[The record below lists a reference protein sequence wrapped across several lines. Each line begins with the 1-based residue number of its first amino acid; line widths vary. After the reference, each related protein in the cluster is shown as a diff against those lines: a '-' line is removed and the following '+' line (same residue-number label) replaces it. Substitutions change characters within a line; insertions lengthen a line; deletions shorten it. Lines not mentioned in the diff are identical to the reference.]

1 MADQVQSAFESLI
14 NWNKT
19 IGPNYVP
26 EKGEIRFDQIVSPGQ
41 FGILTGFIII
51 LFLNY
56 KFEFKVILKWSL
68 II

>member
-1 MADQVQSAFESLI
+1 MQIPFQTLI

-26 EKGEIRFDQIVSPGQ
+26 EKGELRFDQIVTPGQ

-56 KFEFKVILKWSL
+56 KFENKVSEFLIYIL
-68 II
+68 